1 MDENNPPAF
10 PLACPNEF
18 QFAHDGMTL
27 RDWFAGQALAA
38 MDLSRHGVTPGGALT
53 LAAGEAAYAYAD
65 ALLAARKGQGNA

>member
-10 PLACPNEF
+10 PRPGFEQPAGMQE
-18 QFAHDGMTL
+18 GMTL

-38 MDLSRHGVTPGGALT
+38 MELSRHGVTPGGALT